1 MKYIPLFLVALLTI
15 LSGCAD
21 KDKKGDAAAFG
32 DATDDIYDQP
42 LPERSG
48 NPDNA
53 DYETLKS
60 ETVYFAYDSFT
71 IEAKERPKLDKLAN
85 YLSNNPNTKIVIA
98 GHTDIRGTP
107 QYNLALS

>member
-1 MKYIPLFLVALLTI
+1 MKYIPLFLVALLAI

-48 NPDNA
+48 KNVGVMQAYMNPYQQGVID
-53 DYETLKS
+53 
-60 ETVYFAYDSFT
+60 V
-71 IEAKERPKLDKLAN
+71 AKQSATREYQQGLN
-85 YLSNNPNTKIVIA
+85 Q
-98 GHTDIRGTP
+98 IR
-107 QYNLALS
+107 A